1 MSSQTET
8 SDRTALFLYLLALG
22 SGSFNTTGL
31 ILGNGPEAPI
41 TAGAV
46 SWLLT
51 GILTT
56 ITAAPL
62 WGPNLLPH
70 LAHILKTT
78 ALPWKNAGWVPLV
91 ASTDMLFYL
100 WATRYIDPGPAM
112 VIWEMH
118 VPLAIATGYV
128 LDPRQEIWTRD
139 LPGLI
144 LAIPIAT
151 AGLIAVGA
159 AQTGGIPELFSL
171 QGEGLASTAAGAALA
186 LGGALA
192 VATSAFAAKA
202 GRNTA
207 RQLRNSPATQ
217 GMSPARVAVT
227 AIYTGHGIARTAA
240 GSVLL
245 AAGLLSGE
253 PARLLRP
260 VHIGYAG
267 LSTYFGSTT
276 WRTGMAISSRMELH
290 AIMMLLPVLTVAVQL
305 ATGVSR
311 TQRPEYLV
319 LGSLLLI
326 AANVLLTLLSMAR
339 PKLQLQAPH

>member
-1 MSSQTET
+1 MSSQPET
-8 SDRTALFLYLLALG
+8 SDRTALFLYLLTLG

-46 SWLLT
+46 CWLLT

-56 ITAAPL
+56 ITAAAL

-139 LPGLI
+139 LPGLT

-159 AQTGGIPELFSL
+159 AQTGGLPELFSL
-171 QGEGLASTAAGAALA
+171 QGESLATTAALA

-202 GRNTA
+202 GRDTA
-207 RQLRNSPATQ
+207 RELRSSPATQ
-217 GMSPARVAVT
+217 GMNPARVAVT
-227 AIYTGHGIARTAA
+227 AIYTGHGVARTAA

-245 AAGLLSGE
+245 AAGLLSRE

-276 WRTGMAISSRMELH
+276 WRAGMAISSRIELH
-290 AIMMLLPVLTVAVQL
+290 AILMLLPVITVAAQIV
-305 ATGVSR
+305 TGVSR
-311 TQRPEYLV
+311 TQRPE
-319 LGSLLLI
+319 
-326 AANVLLTLLSMAR
+326 
-339 PKLQLQAPH
+339 